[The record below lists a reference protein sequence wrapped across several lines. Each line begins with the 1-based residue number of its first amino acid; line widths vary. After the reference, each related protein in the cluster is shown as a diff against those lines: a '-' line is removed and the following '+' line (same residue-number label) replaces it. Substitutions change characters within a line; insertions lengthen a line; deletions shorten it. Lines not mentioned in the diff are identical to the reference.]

1 MKIFMTGGT
10 GFVGAFLSRELARE
24 GHAITILSRQ
34 AQPPAPA
41 GISWLTGDPTQAG
54 PWMAAVPEHDW
65 IINLAGASIFTR
77 WSEAHKQE
85 IFASRVSTTRNLVT
99 ALAAGDRRQ
108 LFCSTSAVGYYG
120 PRGEEVLTE
129 DSPPDAGFLGEL
141 AKAWEAEA
149 LKAQDLGVRVVI
161 TRFGIV
167 LGQDGGALGQMVPL
181 FKKFLGGPI
190 GSGVQWFS
198 WIHQADHARAFRFIQ
213 AHPEIS
219 GPVNL
224 TAPYPVRNR
233 DLTRALGRVLHRPT
247 LVSAPEFMVRL
258 ALGEFADTLLTG
270 QQVLPQAVGGRGLYL
285 QLPHHRGGADGFI
298 GPGGQSIKDCQP
310 PATWPEG
317 SHASAL
323 AYPDLM
329 KSS

>member
-1 MKIFMTGGT
+1 MKMFMTGGT
-10 GFVGAFLSRELARE
+10 GFVGTYLSRELAQA
-24 GHAITILSRQ
+24 GHTITILSRR
-34 AQPPAPA
+34 AQPPARPRPASAFSRATPPRRGPGWRRCRSMTGSSIWRGPRFSPA
-41 GISWLTGDPTQAG
+41 GAKPIRRKSLTAG
-54 PWMAAVPEHDW
+54 C
-65 IINLAGASIFTR
+65 
-77 WSEAHKQE
+77 
-85 IFASRVSTTRNLVT
+85 STTRNLVA

-141 AKAWEAEA
+141 AKNWEAEA
-149 LKAQDLGVRVVI
+149 LKAQDLGVRVVV

-233 DLTRALGRVLHRPT
+233 DLARALGRVLHRPT
-247 LVSAPEFMVRL
+247 FMPAPEFMLRL

-270 QQVLPQAVGGRGLYL
+270 QQVLPQRLLDAGFHL
-285 QLPHHRGGADGFI
+285 QLPHHRGGADRFI
-298 GPGGQSIKDCQP
+298 GPGEQRIKDC
-310 PATWPEG
+310 TNN
-317 SHASAL
+317 L
-323 AYPDLM
+323 
-329 KSS
+329 

>member
-1 MKIFMTGGT
+1 MKVFITGGT
-10 GFVGAFLSRELARE
+10 GFVGTFLSRELARE
-24 GHAITILSRQ
+24 GHAITILSRK
-34 AQPPAPA
+34 AQPQAPAPA
-41 GISWLTGDPTQAG
+41 GISFLAGDPTRAG
-54 PWMAAVPEHDW
+54 TWMAAVPEHDW

-85 IFASRVSTTRNLVT
+85 ILASRLSTTRNLVA
-99 ALAAGDRRQ
+99 ALATGDRRQ

-120 PRGEEVLTE
+120 PRGDEVLTE

-149 LKAQDLGVRVVI
+149 LKAQDLGVRVVV

-167 LGQDGGALGQMVPL
+167 LGNNGGALSQMVPL
-181 FKKFLGGPI
+181 FKKFLGGSI
-190 GSGVQWFS
+190 GSGLQWFS

-224 TAPYPVRNR
+224 TAPSPVRNR
-233 DLTRALGRVLHRPT
+233 ELTRALGRVLHRPT
-247 LVSAPEFMVRL
+247 FVSAPEFMVRL

-270 QQVLPQAVGGRGLYL
+270 QQVLPQRLMDVGFKFTFPTIEAALTDL
-285 QLPHHRGGADGFI
+285 L
-298 GPGGQSIKDCQP
+298 GQ
-310 PATWPEG
+310 G
-317 SHASAL
+317 S
-323 AYPDLM
+323 
-329 KSS
+329 KK

>member
-10 GFVGAFLSRELARE
+10 GFVGAFLSRELTRE
-24 GHAITILSRQ
+24 GHAVTILSRR

-41 GISWLTGDPTQAG
+41 GISWLTGDPTRTG

-85 IFASRVSTTRNLVT
+85 IFTSRVSTTRNLVT

-181 FKKFLGGPI
+181 FRKFLGGPI

-198 WIHQADHARAFRFIQ
+198 WIHQADHARAFQFIQ
-213 AHPEIS
+213 AHPEIT

-233 DLTRALGRVLHRPT
+233 DLARALGRVLHRPT

-270 QQVLPQAVGGRGLYL
+270 QQVLPQRLVDAGFIFNFPTIEAALTNLLGRG
-285 QLPHHRGGADGFI
+285 
-298 GPGGQSIKDCQP
+298 GQ
-310 PATWPEG
+310 A
-317 SHASAL
+317 
-323 AYPDLM
+323 
-329 KSS
+329 